1 MGARARRGAGGRAM
15 IQIGLTGNI
24 GSGKSTVAAVW
35 AGAGVPVVSADDLA
49 REAVRPGSAEHA
61 RLVEIFGPGPFRSD
75 GSLDRGVMRRK
86 ILDDPSAKRRLEE
99 VLHPKI
105 RALRKARVERERR
118 LGRTAVVSE
127 VPLLFEA
134 GVEDEFDVV
143 VVVHAPE
150 RERERRLVERRGLA
164 PGEARRLI
172 AQGGDPEEKLRRAG
186 HVIVNDGGLAALEVA
201 SLALLDRLGVRPARE
216 GRDG

>member
-1 MGARARRGAGGRAM
+1 M

-35 AGAGVPVVSADDLA
+35 ASAGVPVVSADDLA
-49 REAVRPGSAEHA
+49 REAVRPGSTEHA
-61 RLVEIFGPGPFRSD
+61 RLMEIFGPGQFRPD
-75 GSLDRGVMRRK
+75 GSLDRGAMRRK

-105 RALRKARVERERR
+105 RALREQWVERERAR
-118 LGRTAVVSE
+118 GCTAVVSE

-150 RERERRLVERRGLA
+150 RLRERRLVERRGLD

-186 HVIVNDGGLAALEVA
+186 HVIVNDGGLAALEAA